1 MMDESERLARQLM
14 AEEQAAFYERL
25 EREQAAAIERMR
37 ADDIAAGGTVGAD
50 LEFAL
55 RIAAADPDA
64 EVEAEDDVD
73 PEDMTYDQ
81 LLELGERLGNVAQER
96 WRVEGREA
104 VRALSVIEYMAG
116 SETRTKDTK
125 CLVCQYDFEDGEKLK
140 LLPCSHAFHEE
151 CIDGW
156 LESHKT
162 CPTCKHSI
170 DPRDH
175 ED

>member
-81 LLELGERLGNVAQER
+81 LLELGERLETLPRSAGVLKA
-96 WRVEGREA
+96 A
-104 VRALSVIEYMAG
+104 KPFAHFPLLSI
-116 SETRTKDTK
+116 
-125 CLVCQYDFEDGEKLK
+125 
-140 LLPCSHAFHEE
+140 
-151 CIDGW
+151 W
-156 LESHKT
+156 LEARRVRKT
-162 CPTCKHSI
+162 PNASYVSTILRTARS
-170 DPRDH
+170 
-175 ED
+175 